1 MEKYFRESSADEKE
15 KAPDY
20 LPYLNAATLTEDDL
34 KTGVLLEKMAGGRT
48 GGWPAK
54 NRGNFWTFF
63 ARAGGRGGR
72 PASRDKRVIEKTAG
86 EEADED
92 FLEAQMAEKIGRRP
106 ALQFLSLP
114 EQKNRG
120 KN

>member
-1 MEKYFRESSADEKE
+1 MI
-15 KAPDY
+15 
-20 LPYLNAATLTEDDL
+20 L
-34 KTGVLLEKMAGGRT
+34 KRGVLLEKWRAENGRLAGEKSREFLDFFRAR
-48 GGWPAK
+48 W
-54 NRGNFWTFF
+54 RGVEEDL
-63 ARAGGRGGR
+63 RREIKE
-72 PASRDKRVIEKTAG
+72 SLKKTAG